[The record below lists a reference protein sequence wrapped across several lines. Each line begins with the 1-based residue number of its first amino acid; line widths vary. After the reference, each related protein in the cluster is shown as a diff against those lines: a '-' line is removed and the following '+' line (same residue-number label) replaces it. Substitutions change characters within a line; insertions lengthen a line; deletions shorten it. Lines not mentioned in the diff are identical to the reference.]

1 MIGFFIY
8 AAIGSAHAEPQ
19 SIETNQRLG
28 LGVTLYGAG
37 VTLINDQRKMKL
49 ITENNKLL
57 FSGVSPLMISDSAQL
72 ESTGVMWVDQ
82 QELLPAN
89 MNRRELL
96 KMHLVK
102 TIKVVKTNLKTGE
115 KLAVDAEILSTKLFL
130 ILRIGG
136 PVVTD
141 VSDPLFYLI

>member
-37 VTLINDQRKMKL
+37 VTLINDQRNVKL
-49 ITENNKLL
+49 ISGNNKLL

-72 ESTGVMWVDQ
+72 ESAGMIWVDQ
-82 QELLPAN
+82 
-89 MNRRELL
+89 
-96 KMHLVK
+96 
-102 TIKVVKTNLKTGE
+102 
-115 KLAVDAEILSTKLFL
+115 
-130 ILRIGG
+130 
-136 PVVTD
+136 
-141 VSDPLFYLI
+141 